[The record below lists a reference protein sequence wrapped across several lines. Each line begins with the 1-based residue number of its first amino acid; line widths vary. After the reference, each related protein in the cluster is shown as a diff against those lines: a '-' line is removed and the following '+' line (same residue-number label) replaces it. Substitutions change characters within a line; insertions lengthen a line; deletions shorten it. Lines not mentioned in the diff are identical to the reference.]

1 MLLLCIKIFFVRI
14 IDVTLGTIRTM
25 FTVKGKRLIASLFG
39 FVEVLI
45 WFLIVREALQTEDKS
60 IFVAISYALGF
71 ATGTYIGGFLA
82 NILITGKVTVQVF
95 TENIEVVDIL
105 REQGYAVTV
114 LDCKGYN
121 TKSKYMLYIGVDK
134 KKEKTLRS
142 LIHQL
147 DEHAFIV
154 ENENNYVENGYFKK

>member
-105 REQGYAVTV
+105 RDQGYAVTV

-134 KKEKTLRS
+134 KKEKVLRN

-154 ENENNYVENGYFKK
+154 ENENNYVENGYFRK

>member
-95 TENIEVVDIL
+95 TEDINVVDIL

>member
-25 FTVKGKRLIASLFG
+25 FTVKGKRLIAASFG

-45 WFLIVREALQTEDKS
+45 WFLIVREALQTDDHS

-82 NILITGKVTVQVF
+82 NLLITGKITVQVF
-95 TENIEVVDIL
+95 TENYDVVDSL
-105 REQGYAVTV
+105 REKGYAVTV

-134 KKEKTLRS
+134 KKEKMLRS
-142 LIHQL
+142 LIHEL
-147 DEHAFIV
+147 DAHAFIV